1 MGPIYM
7 NEVKCAGQERSI
19 WNCPFKNIT
28 SEDCQHVEDAA
39 VRCNVPYMG
48 YENSVRPEP
57 PHLNVSSCIR
67 AVNLLI
73 ISLFITSVRTVSYC
87 IY

>member
-19 WNCPFKNIT
+19 WKCPFKNIT
-28 SEDCQHVEDAA
+28 SEDCQHTEDAA

-48 YENSVRPEP
+48 LENSVRP
-57 PHLNVSSCIR
+57 VSSFH
-67 AVNLLI
+67 LLTLCVLGLMVP
-73 ISLFITSVRTVSYC
+73 ISPFAALVVCRFPTNI
-87 IY
+87 